1 MNQTHLATLLA
12 VLEEGSFDSAADV
25 LGISPSAVSQRI
37 KALESDIGRVLVRR
51 TSPVE
56 ATESGEVLAQAAR
69 RMALLQAETDVAL
82 RKTIARV
89 PLSIAI
95 NADSLATWF
104 QPVFGEVAR
113 WDSATLRLRIED
125 ESRSMTLLRRGD
137 CLGAITTEATAVTG
151 CEVKHLGVLRYRAM
165 ASPQLRDAY
174 VDDQGNI
181 DWAHMPTLRYGPND
195 KLQTSDLQGRLEGK
209 PVHRRISEIPSSE
222 AFLEAARQG
231 LGWALVSELQGAPLV
246 SAGELVIL
254 DDIVADVHL
263 YWQYWRL
270 ESSMLAQLTEAVTR
284 IAGQH
289 LDQVSQP

>member
-12 VLEEGSFDSAADV
+12 VLEEGSFDAAADV

-51 TSPVE
+51 SSPVV

-82 RKTIARV
+82 RRTIARV

-104 QPVFGEVAR
+104 QPVFSEVAK
-113 WDSATLRLRIED
+113 WDNATLRLRIED
-125 ESRSMTLLRRGD
+125 ESRSMMLLRRGD
-137 CLGAITTEATAVTG
+137 CLGAITTEATAVQG
-151 CEVKHLGVLRYRAM
+151 CEVRHLGVLRYRAM
-165 ASPQLRDAY
+165 ASPALRDAY
-174 VDDQGNI
+174 TDRTGTI

-195 KLQTSDLQGRLEGK
+195 KLQTNDLDGRLEGK
-209 PVHRRISEIPSSE
+209 PVNRRVSEIPSSE
-222 AFLEAARQG
+222 AFLEAARRG
-231 LGWALVSELQGAPLV
+231 LGWALVAELQGR
-246 SAGELVIL
+246 ELVESGDLVLL
-254 DDIVADVHL
+254 DDIVSDVHL

-270 ESSMLAQLTEAVTR
+270 ESTMLHDLTAAVVTAAAEA
-284 IAGQH
+284 
-289 LDQVSQP
+289 LD

>member
-12 VLEEGSFDSAADV
+12 VLEEGSFDAAADV

-51 TSPVE
+51 SSPVE

-82 RKTIARV
+82 RRTIARV

-113 WDSATLRLRIED
+113 WETATLRLRIED
-125 ESRSMTLLRRGD
+125 ESRSMMLLRRGD
-137 CLGAITTEATAVTG
+137 CLGAITTESTAVTG
-151 CEVKHLGVLRYRAM
+151 CDIKHLGIMRYRAM
-165 ASPQLRDAY
+165 AAPSLREAY
-174 VDDQGNI
+174 TLDDGSI
-181 DWAHMPTLRYGPND
+181 DWAHMPALRYGPND
-195 KLQTSDLQGRLEGK
+195 KLQTSDLLGRLEGK
-209 PVHRRISEIPSSE
+209 PAHRRISEIPSSE
-222 AFLEAARQG
+222 AFLEACRAG
-231 LGWALVSELQGAPLV
+231 LGWALVPEIQGKQLV
-246 SAGELVIL
+246 ESKELVVL
-254 DDIVADVHL
+254 DDIISDVHL

-270 ESSMLAQLTEAVTR
+270 ESAMLQQLTDAVTT
-284 IAGQH
+284 IASEA
-289 LDQVSQP
+289 LD

>member
-12 VLEEGSFDSAADV
+12 VLEEGSFDAAAVV

-51 TSPVE
+51 SSPVE

-82 RKTIARV
+82 RRTIARV

-104 QPVFGEVAR
+104 PPVFSEVAQ
-113 WDSATLRLRIED
+113 WETATLRLRVED

-151 CEVKHLGVLRYRAM
+151 CDVKHLGALRYRAM
-165 ASPQLRDAY
+165 ATPELAAQYTDATG
-174 VDDQGNI
+174 QI

-195 KLQTSDLQGRLEGK
+195 KLQTRDLAGRLEGK

-222 AFLEAARQG
+222 AFLEAARRG
-231 LGWALVSELQGAPLV
+231 LGWALVSELQGMDLV
-246 SAGELVIL
+246 KAGELVIL
-254 DDIVADVHL
+254 DDIVAEVHL

-270 ESSMLAQLTEAVTR
+270 ESAMLQQLTEAVTR
-284 IAGQH
+284 IAGEL
-289 LDQVSQP
+289 LD